1 MPKGKPHPRLSSS
14 DDDEDD
20 TTPLCE
26 LKGVQAAKT
35 AKAAAAALKEKAAAD
50 KKAAARLRK
59 LLQLVHMARLSPPDR
74 RSTLI
79 LLTPDGDGVWYGP
92 GAPLGLRLTD
102 GYRGRVD
109 IIGICAPRTMVHN
122 YASS

>member
-1 MPKGKPHPRLSSS
+1 MAEPTEAAWALGVFCCCTEESDEPR
-14 DDDEDD
+14 
-20 TTPLCE
+20 
-26 LKGVQAAKT
+26 
-35 AKAAAAALKEKAAAD
+35 KAALLAGLAD
-50 KKAAARLRK
+50 ADVAE
-59 LLQLVHMARLSPPDR
+59 LVHMARLSPPDR

-102 GYRGRVD
+102 GYRVRVD
-109 IIGICAPRTMVHN
+109 IIGICAPRYIGAP